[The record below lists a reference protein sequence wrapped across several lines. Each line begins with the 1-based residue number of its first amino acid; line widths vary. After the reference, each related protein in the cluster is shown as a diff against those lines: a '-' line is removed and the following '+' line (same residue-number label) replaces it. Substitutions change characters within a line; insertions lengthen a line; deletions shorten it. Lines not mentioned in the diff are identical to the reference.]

1 MSSADIL
8 SNHNIRPSLMRV
20 MILDYLKEHRT
31 HPTVD
36 DIYTALHPSV
46 PTLSK
51 TTVYNTVKLFVKSGI
66 TKMVTIEEQ
75 QARFDGCTD
84 LHGHFIC
91 SECGK
96 VFDFDTDTP
105 TVDGLDEFEIV
116 THDVYCS
123 GLCSKCK
130 DKQK

>member
-1 MSSADIL
+1 MSTAEIL
-8 SNHNIRPSLMRV
+8 SRHNIKPSLIRV
-20 MILDYLKEHRT
+20 MIFDYLKENRT

-36 DIYTALHPSV
+36 DIYKALHPAV

-75 QARFDGCTD
+75 QSRFDGCTD

-91 SECGK
+91 SECGG
-96 VFDFDTDTP
+96 VFDFETEEP
-105 TVDGLDEFEIV
+105 IVSGLSDFEIS

-123 GLCSKCK
+123 GICK
-130 DKQK
+130 NCKKN